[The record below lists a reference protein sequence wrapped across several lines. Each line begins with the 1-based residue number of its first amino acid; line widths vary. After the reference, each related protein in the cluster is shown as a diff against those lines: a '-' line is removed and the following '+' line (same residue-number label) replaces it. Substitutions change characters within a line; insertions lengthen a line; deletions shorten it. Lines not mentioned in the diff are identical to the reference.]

1 MDGRRSHENK
11 QAVRDPGN
19 KEDNSPQAIFRCSIQ
34 QPIEKFLQGKTV
46 FHQTDRTICD
56 PFHFFDTF
64 EDCVSNIYQIYLNEA
79 EDDVTRK
86 KFDDVEVAN
95 IAARKQLWVVIPVA
109 SQRFLARVPVSKL
122 LPRVPLSNP

>member
-1 MDGRRSHENK
+1 
-11 QAVRDPGN
+11 
-19 KEDNSPQAIFRCSIQ
+19 
-34 QPIEKFLQGKTV
+34 
-46 FHQTDRTICD
+46 
-56 PFHFFDTF
+56 
-64 EDCVSNIYQIYLNEA
+64 VSNIYQIYLNEA